1 MILIMAKV
9 THCEDTL
16 LFFDRLKMHL
26 KESNRFISM
35 AFLLE
40 RRQVRNGSAAD
51 DILISSLY
59 FSITGF
65 KPRELQ
71 RSFNSSN
78 QGTRSPW
85 KANWYKDPPPEQRA
99 AALPT
104 GKPCRPA
111 KFEWALR
118 PKGKCQH

>member
-35 AFLLE
+35 TFLLE

-65 KPRELQ
+65 
-71 RSFNSSN
+71 
-78 QGTRSPW
+78 
-85 KANWYKDPPPEQRA
+85 
-99 AALPT
+99 
-104 GKPCRPA
+104 
-111 KFEWALR
+111 
-118 PKGKCQH
+118 